1 MTLITTKCQWCG
13 STLRP
18 EHIEANE
25 RASDNRHLCY
35 VCRSNMGRLSERQIR
50 MRDEAGRRKEG

>member
-1 MTLITTKCQWCG
+1 MISNNCQWCG
-13 STLRP
+13 STLKP

-25 RASDNRHLCY
+25 QAKDNRNLCY

-50 MRDEAGRRKEG
+50 VRDEAGRKVRE